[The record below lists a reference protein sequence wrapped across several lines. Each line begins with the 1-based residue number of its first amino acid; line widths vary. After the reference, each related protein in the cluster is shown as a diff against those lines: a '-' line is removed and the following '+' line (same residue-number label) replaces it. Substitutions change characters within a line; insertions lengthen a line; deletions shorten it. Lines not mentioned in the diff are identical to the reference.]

1 MANTETNTD
10 NTDILTDDTE
20 IDTIYGKVP
29 LVVNGRKTA
38 VLDADD
44 VIAMVPKL
52 AGHKRLVERLLH
64 WLSVDKVN
72 AVHAHNCKTPGP
84 AFVEGLLRDFDIKLR
99 IDGHDV
105 LDNLPEG
112 PFVTVSNHP
121 FGALDGITLI
131 HLIASRRPEYKV
143 MVNMILGRI
152 WAMEPNFIAVDAM
165 SSNDPAKKTVSV
177 HGIKQAMDQ
186 VKSGR
191 PLGFFPAGAVSKV
204 NCAVGLSTASGN
216 RMSSALSTSS
226 KCPSSPYTSMA
237 ATRGSSISSALYAG
251 NCAPCVCPPRF
262 FVNAIPRCTYPWAI
276 PLRSK
281 NNAPMQAVSKNW
293 ECTSKKPLINYANAN
308 DSQDLSYYLHT
319 CR

>member
-44 VIAMVPKL
+44 VITMVPKL
-52 AGHKRLVERLLH
+52 AGHRRLVERMLH

-72 AVHAHNCKTPGP
+72 AVHAHNCETPGP

-99 IDGHDV
+99 VDGLDV

-112 PFVTVSNHP
+112 PFITVSNHP

-131 HLIASRRPEYKV
+131 HLVASRRPEYKV

-152 WAMEPNFIAVDAM
+152 WAMEPNFIAVDPM
-165 SSNDPAKKTVSV
+165 SSNDPAKKAVSV
-177 HGIKQAMDQ
+177 NGIRQAIDQ
-186 VKSGR
+186 VMSGR

-204 NCAVGLSTASGN
+204 NWRGRLVDRRWQPNVIRIIKKLEVPVIPIYFHGSNSWFFNFLGVVCWQLRTLRLPSEVFRKCHTTMHISVGNPITVEEQRAH
-216 RMSSALSTSS
+216 A
-226 KCPSSPYTSMA
+226 
-237 ATRGSSISSALYAG
+237 GSIDELGRYLKDT
-251 NCAPCVCPPRF
+251 
-262 FVNAIPRCTYPWAI
+262 TYQ
-276 PLRSK
+276 LRQRK
-281 NNAPMQAVSKNW
+281 
-293 ECTSKKPLINYANAN
+293 
-308 DSQDLSYYLHT
+308 
-319 CR
+319 

>member
-52 AGHKRLVERLLH
+52 AGHRRLVERLLH

-72 AVHAHNCKTPGP
+72 AVHAHNCETPGP

-99 IDGHDV
+99 VDCLDV

-112 PFVTVSNHP
+112 PFITVSNHP

-131 HLIASRRPEYKV
+131 HLVASRRPEYKV

-165 SSNDPAKKTVSV
+165 SSNDPAKKAVSV
-177 HGIKQAMDQ
+177 NGIRQAIDQ
-186 VKSGR
+186 VRSGR

-204 NCAVGLSTASGN
+204 NWRGRLVDRRWQPNVIRIIKKLEVPVIPIYFHGSNSWFFNFLGVVCWQLRTLRLPSEVFRKCHTTMHISVGNPITVEEQRAH
-216 RMSSALSTSS
+216 A
-226 KCPSSPYTSMA
+226 
-237 ATRGSSISSALYAG
+237 GSIDELGRYLKDT
-251 NCAPCVCPPRF
+251 
-262 FVNAIPRCTYPWAI
+262 TYQ
-276 PLRSK
+276 LRQRK
-281 NNAPMQAVSKNW
+281 
-293 ECTSKKPLINYANAN
+293 
-308 DSQDLSYYLHT
+308 
-319 CR
+319 

>member
-10 NTDILTDDTE
+10 NTNILTDDTE

-52 AGHKRLVERLLH
+52 AGHRRLVERLLH

-72 AVHAHNCKTPGP
+72 AVHAHNCETPGP

-99 IDGHDV
+99 VDGLDV

-112 PFVTVSNHP
+112 PFITVSNHP

-131 HLIASRRPEYKV
+131 HLVASRRPEYKV

-165 SSNDPAKKTVSV
+165 SSNDPAKKAVSV
-177 HGIKQAMDQ
+177 NGIRQAIDQ
-186 VKSGR
+186 VRSGR

-204 NCAVGLSTASGN
+204 NWRGRLVDRRWQPNVIRIIKKLEVPVIPIYFHGSNSWFFNFLGVVCWQLRTLRLPSEVFRKCHTTIHISVGNPITVEEQRAH
-216 RMSSALSTSS
+216 A
-226 KCPSSPYTSMA
+226 
-237 ATRGSSISSALYAG
+237 GSIDELGRYLKDT
-251 NCAPCVCPPRF
+251 
-262 FVNAIPRCTYPWAI
+262 TYQ
-276 PLRSK
+276 LRQRK
-281 NNAPMQAVSKNW
+281 
-293 ECTSKKPLINYANAN
+293 
-308 DSQDLSYYLHT
+308 
-319 CR
+319 

>member
-52 AGHKRLVERLLH
+52 AGHRRLVERMLH

-72 AVHAHNCKTPGP
+72 AVHAHNCETPGP

-99 IDGHDV
+99 VDGLDV

-112 PFVTVSNHP
+112 PFITVSNHP

-131 HLIASRRPEYKV
+131 HLVASRRPEYKV

-165 SSNDPAKKTVSV
+165 SSNDPANKAVSV
-177 HGIKQAMDQ
+177 NGIRQAIDQ
-186 VKSGR
+186 VRSGR
-191 PLGFFPAGAVSKV
+191 PLGFFPAGAVSTV
-204 NCAVGLSTASGN
+204 NWRGRLVDRRWQPNVIRIIKKLEVPVIPIYFHGSNSWFFNFLGVVCWQLRTLRLPSEVFRKCHTTMHISVGNPITVEEQRAH
-216 RMSSALSTSS
+216 A
-226 KCPSSPYTSMA
+226 
-237 ATRGSSISSALYAG
+237 GSIDELGRYLKDT
-251 NCAPCVCPPRF
+251 
-262 FVNAIPRCTYPWAI
+262 TYQ
-276 PLRSK
+276 LRQRK
-281 NNAPMQAVSKNW
+281 
-293 ECTSKKPLINYANAN
+293 
-308 DSQDLSYYLHT
+308 
-319 CR
+319 

>member
-52 AGHKRLVERLLH
+52 AGHRRLVERLLH

-72 AVHAHNCKTPGP
+72 AVHAHNCETPGP

-99 IDGHDV
+99 VDGLDV

-112 PFVTVSNHP
+112 PFITVSNHP

-131 HLIASRRPEYKV
+131 NLVASRRPEYKV

-165 SSNDPAKKTVSV
+165 SSNDPAKKAVSV
-177 HGIKQAMDQ
+177 NGIRQAIDQ
-186 VKSGR
+186 VRSGR

-204 NCAVGLSTASGN
+204 NWRGRLVDRRWQPNVIRIIKKLEVPVIPIYFHGSNSCFFNFLGVVCWQLRTLRLPSEVFRKCHTTMHISVGNPITVEEQRAH
-216 RMSSALSTSS
+216 A
-226 KCPSSPYTSMA
+226 
-237 ATRGSSISSALYAG
+237 GSIDELGRYLKDT
-251 NCAPCVCPPRF
+251 
-262 FVNAIPRCTYPWAI
+262 TYQ
-276 PLRSK
+276 LRQRK
-281 NNAPMQAVSKNW
+281 
-293 ECTSKKPLINYANAN
+293 
-308 DSQDLSYYLHT
+308 
-319 CR
+319 

>member
-52 AGHKRLVERLLH
+52 AGHRRLVERMLH

-72 AVHAHNCKTPGP
+72 AVHAHNCETPGP

-99 IDGHDV
+99 VDGLDV

-112 PFVTVSNHP
+112 PFITVSNHP

-131 HLIASRRPEYKV
+131 HLVASRRPEYKV

-165 SSNDPAKKTVSV
+165 SSNDQAKKAVSV
-177 HGIKQAMDQ
+177 NGIRQAINQ
-186 VKSGR
+186 VGSGR

-204 NCAVGLSTASGN
+204 NWRGRLVDRRWQPNVIRIIKKLEVPVIPIYFHGSNSWFFNFLGVVCWQLRTLRLPSEVFRKCHTTMHISVGNPITVEEQRAH
-216 RMSSALSTSS
+216 A
-226 KCPSSPYTSMA
+226 
-237 ATRGSSISSALYAG
+237 GSIDELGRYLKDT
-251 NCAPCVCPPRF
+251 
-262 FVNAIPRCTYPWAI
+262 TYQ
-276 PLRSK
+276 LRQRK
-281 NNAPMQAVSKNW
+281 
-293 ECTSKKPLINYANAN
+293 
-308 DSQDLSYYLHT
+308 
-319 CR
+319 

>member
-29 LVVNGRKTA
+29 MVVNGRKTA

-52 AGHKRLVERLLH
+52 AGHRRLVERLLH

-72 AVHAHNCKTPGP
+72 AVHAHNCETPGP

-99 IDGHDV
+99 VDGLDV

-112 PFVTVSNHP
+112 PFITVSNHP

-131 HLIASRRPEYKV
+131 HLVASRRPEYKV

-152 WAMEPNFIAVDAM
+152 WAMEPNFIAVDPM
-165 SSNDPAKKTVSV
+165 SSNDPAKKAVSV
-177 HGIKQAMDQ
+177 NGIRQAIDQ
-186 VKSGR
+186 VRSGR

-204 NCAVGLSTASGN
+204 NWRGRLVDRRWQPNVIRIIKKLEVPVIPIYFHGSNSWFFNFLGVVCWQLRTLRLPSEVFRKCHTTMHISVGNPITVEEQRAHAGSIDELG
-216 RMSSALSTSS
+216 RYL
-226 KCPSSPYTSMA
+226 KD
-237 ATRGSSISSALYAG
+237 ATYQ
-251 NCAPCVCPPRF
+251 
-262 FVNAIPRCTYPWAI
+262 
-276 PLRSK
+276 LRQRK
-281 NNAPMQAVSKNW
+281 
-293 ECTSKKPLINYANAN
+293 
-308 DSQDLSYYLHT
+308 
-319 CR
+319 

>member
-52 AGHKRLVERLLH
+52 AGHRRLVERLLH

-72 AVHAHNCKTPGP
+72 AVHAHNCETPGP

-99 IDGHDV
+99 VDGLDV

-112 PFVTVSNHP
+112 PFITVSNHP

-131 HLIASRRPEYKV
+131 HLVASRRPEYKV

-165 SSNDPAKKTVSV
+165 SSNDPAKKAVSV
-177 HGIKQAMDQ
+177 NGIRQAIDQ
-186 VKSGR
+186 VRSGR

-204 NCAVGLSTASGN
+204 NWRGRLVDRRWQPNVIRIIKKLEVPVIPIYFHGSNSWFFNFLGIVCWQLRTLRLPSEVFRKCHTTMHISVGNPITVEEQRAHAGSIDELG
-216 RMSSALSTSS
+216 RYL
-226 KCPSSPYTSMA
+226 KD
-237 ATRGSSISSALYAG
+237 ATYQ
-251 NCAPCVCPPRF
+251 
-262 FVNAIPRCTYPWAI
+262 
-276 PLRSK
+276 LRQRK
-281 NNAPMQAVSKNW
+281 
-293 ECTSKKPLINYANAN
+293 
-308 DSQDLSYYLHT
+308 
-319 CR
+319 

>member
-1 MANTETNTD
+1 MANIEANTN
-10 NTDILTDDTE
+10 NTDIHTDKTE
-20 IDTIYGKVP
+20 VDTIFGKVP

-52 AGHKRLVERLLH
+52 ANHRRLVERLLH

-72 AVHAHNCKTPGP
+72 AVHAHNCQTPGP

-99 IDGHDV
+99 VDGLDV

-112 PFVTVSNHP
+112 PFITVSNHP

-165 SSNDPAKKTVSV
+165 SSDDPAKKAVSM
-177 HGIKQAMDQ
+177 HGIKQAIDQ
-186 VKSGR
+186 VRGGR

-204 NCAVGLSTASGN
+204 NWRGRLVDRQWQPNVIRLIDKLKVPVIPIYFHGGNSWFFNFLGVVCWQLRTLRLPSEVFRKCHTTMHISVGNPITVEEQRAHAGSIDELGKY
-216 RMSSALSTSS
+216 L
-226 KCPSSPYTSMA
+226 KD
-237 ATRGSSISSALYAG
+237 ATYQ
-251 NCAPCVCPPRF
+251 
-262 FVNAIPRCTYPWAI
+262 
-276 PLRSK
+276 LRQRK
-281 NNAPMQAVSKNW
+281 
-293 ECTSKKPLINYANAN
+293 
-308 DSQDLSYYLHT
+308 
-319 CR
+319 

>member
-52 AGHKRLVERLLH
+52 AGHRRLVERLLH

-72 AVHAHNCKTPGP
+72 AVHAHNCETPGP

-99 IDGHDV
+99 VDGLDV

-112 PFVTVSNHP
+112 PFITVSNHP

-131 HLIASRRPEYKV
+131 HLVASRRPEYKV

-152 WAMEPNFIAVDAM
+152 WAMEPNFIAVDPM
-165 SSNDPAKKTVSV
+165 SSNDPAKKAVSV
-177 HGIKQAMDQ
+177 NGIRQAIDQ

-204 NCAVGLSTASGN
+204 NWRGRLVDRRWQPNVIRIIKKLEVPVIPIYFHGSNSWFFNFLGVVCWQLRTLRLPSEVFRKCHTTMHISVGNPITVEEQRAH
-216 RMSSALSTSS
+216 A
-226 KCPSSPYTSMA
+226 
-237 ATRGSSISSALYAG
+237 GSIDELGRYLKDT
-251 NCAPCVCPPRF
+251 
-262 FVNAIPRCTYPWAI
+262 TYQ
-276 PLRSK
+276 LRQRK
-281 NNAPMQAVSKNW
+281 
-293 ECTSKKPLINYANAN
+293 
-308 DSQDLSYYLHT
+308 
-319 CR
+319 

>member
-1 MANTETNTD
+1 MTNTETNTD

-52 AGHKRLVERLLH
+52 AGHRRLVERMLH
-64 WLSVDKVN
+64 WLSVDNVN
-72 AVHAHNCKTPGP
+72 AVHAHNCETPGP

-99 IDGHDV
+99 VDGLDV

-112 PFVTVSNHP
+112 PFITVSNHP

-131 HLIASRRPEYKV
+131 HLVASRRPEYKV

-152 WAMEPNFIAVDAM
+152 WAMEPNFIAVDPM
-165 SSNDPAKKTVSV
+165 SSNDPAKKAVSV
-177 HGIKQAMDQ
+177 NGIRQAIDQ
-186 VKSGR
+186 VRSGR

-204 NCAVGLSTASGN
+204 NWRGRLVDRRWQPNVIRIIKKLEVPVIPIYFHGSNSWFFNFLGVVCWQLRTLRLPSEVFRKCHTTMHISVGNPITVEEQRAH
-216 RMSSALSTSS
+216 A
-226 KCPSSPYTSMA
+226 
-237 ATRGSSISSALYAG
+237 GSIDELGRYLKDT
-251 NCAPCVCPPRF
+251 
-262 FVNAIPRCTYPWAI
+262 TYQ
-276 PLRSK
+276 LRQRK
-281 NNAPMQAVSKNW
+281 
-293 ECTSKKPLINYANAN
+293 
-308 DSQDLSYYLHT
+308 
-319 CR
+319 